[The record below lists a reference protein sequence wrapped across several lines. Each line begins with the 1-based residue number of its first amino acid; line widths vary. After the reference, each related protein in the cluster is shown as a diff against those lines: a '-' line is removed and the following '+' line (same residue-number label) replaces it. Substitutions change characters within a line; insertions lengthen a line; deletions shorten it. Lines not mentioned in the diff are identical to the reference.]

1 MDDEFPDDV
10 VSAHAPDTDPDRTRW
25 FVQRFAGAIA
35 RCYRTMDPVVAQVV
49 AAPGV
54 APVVRTEDREAD

>member
-10 VSAHAPDTDPDRTRW
+10 VNAHTDSDPDRTRW

-35 RCYRTMDPVVAQVV
+35 SCYRTMDPVVAQVV

-54 APVVRTEDREAD
+54 APVVRTED